1 MNEIFILHMKT
12 FDANEGVLPSLGRLA
27 SSVINQFA
35 VEGDGR
41 SVPVQSSSG

>member
-12 FDANEGVLPSLGRLA
+12 FNSKALCRPLA
-27 SSVINQFA
+27 DWDPPVSTQFA

-41 SVPVQSSSG
+41 QVPVQSSSE